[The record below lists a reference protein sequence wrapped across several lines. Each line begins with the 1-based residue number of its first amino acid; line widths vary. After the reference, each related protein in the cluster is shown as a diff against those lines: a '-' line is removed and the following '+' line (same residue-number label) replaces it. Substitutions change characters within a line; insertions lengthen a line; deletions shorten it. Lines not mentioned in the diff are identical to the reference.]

1 MSDQP
6 TRIRQGRE
14 SQTASARRE
23 RAAAQL
29 ASTQGRGQGR
39 GRRVRVPQDLVESSS
54 ASGSRSRLARV
65 SSSRQRE
72 EEDEDEEEE
81 EVIPDV
87 DPLVGEEEEQE
98 EQEVDSFPGGPFDTS
113 LLIHYQD
120 HVARR
125 IWEGE
130 VFFFNLAV
138 YLSPFFIILP
148 FISRLFVFFNR
159 RESH

>member
-1 MSDQP
+1 MTGNQP
-6 TRIRQGRE
+6 ARIRQGRE

-29 ASTQGRGQGR
+29 ASTRGRGR
-39 GRRVRVPQDLVESSS
+39 GRRVRVQQDLVESSS
-54 ASGSRSRLARV
+54 PSGYRSRLARV

-72 EEDEDEEEE
+72 EEDDDDEEEEEEE

-87 DPLVGEEEEQE
+87 DPPVGEEEEQE
-98 EQEVDSFPGGPFDTS
+98 VDSYPGGPFDTS

-120 HVARR
+120 HVVGR

-130 VFFFNLAV
+130 VFFLT
-138 YLSPFFIILP
+138 
-148 FISRLFVFFNR
+148 
-159 RESH
+159 

>member
-1 MSDQP
+1 MSGNQP
-6 TRIRQGRE
+6 ARIRQGRE

-29 ASTQGRGQGR
+29 ASTRGRGR

-54 ASGSRSRLARV
+54 PSGYRSRLTRV

-72 EEDEDEEEE
+72 EEDDDEEEE

-87 DPLVGEEEEQE
+87 DPPVGEEEEQE
-98 EQEVDSFPGGPFDTS
+98 QEQELDSYPGGPFDTS

-130 VFFFNLAV
+130 VFFLT
-138 YLSPFFIILP
+138 
-148 FISRLFVFFNR
+148 
-159 RESH
+159 

>member
-1 MSDQP
+1 MTGNQLA
-6 TRIRQGRE
+6 RIRQGRE

-29 ASTQGRGQGR
+29 ASTRGR
-39 GRRVRVPQDLVESSS
+39 GRGCRVRVPQDLVESSS
-54 ASGSRSRLARV
+54 PSGYRSRLARV
-65 SSSRQRE
+65 SSSRQRD
-72 EEDEDEEEE
+72 EEDDDEEEE

-87 DPLVGEEEEQE
+87 DPPVGEEEEQE
-98 EQEVDSFPGGPFDTS
+98 VDSYPGGPFDTS

-130 VFFFNLAV
+130 VFF
-138 YLSPFFIILP
+138 
-148 FISRLFVFFNR
+148 SRL
-159 RESH
+159 

>member
-6 TRIRQGRE
+6 ARIRQGRE

-23 RAAAQL
+23 L
-29 ASTQGRGQGR
+29 ASTHGRGRGR

-72 EEDEDEEEE
+72 DEDEEEEE

-87 DPLVGEEEEQE
+87 DPPVGEEEEQE
-98 EQEVDSFPGGPFDTS
+98 VDSYPGGRFDTS

-130 VFFFNLAV
+130 VFFLT
-138 YLSPFFIILP
+138 
-148 FISRLFVFFNR
+148 
-159 RESH
+159 

>member
-1 MSDQP
+1 MTGNQP
-6 TRIRQGRE
+6 ARIRQGRE

-29 ASTQGRGQGR
+29 ASTRGR
-39 GRRVRVPQDLVESSS
+39 GRGHRVRVPQDLVESSS
-54 ASGSRSRLARV
+54 PSGYRSRLTRV

-72 EEDEDEEEE
+72 DDDDEEEE

-87 DPLVGEEEEQE
+87 DPPVEEE
-98 EQEVDSFPGGPFDTS
+98 EQEVDSYPGGPFDTS

-125 IWEGE
+125 IREGD
-130 VFFFNLAV
+130 V
-138 YLSPFFIILP
+138 
-148 FISRLFVFFNR
+148 
-159 RESH
+159 

>member
-1 MSDQP
+1 MSGNQP
-6 TRIRQGRE
+6 ARIRQGRE

-29 ASTQGRGQGR
+29 ASTRGRGR

-54 ASGSRSRLARV
+54 PSGYRSRLARV

-72 EEDEDEEEE
+72 EEDDDDEEEEE

-87 DPLVGEEEEQE
+87 DPPVGEEEEQE
-98 EQEVDSFPGGPFDTS
+98 VDSYLGGPFDTS

-130 VFFFNLAV
+130 VFFLT
-138 YLSPFFIILP
+138 
-148 FISRLFVFFNR
+148 
-159 RESH
+159 

>member
-1 MSDQP
+1 MTGNQP
-6 TRIRQGRE
+6 PRIRQGRE

-23 RAAAQL
+23 RATAQL
-29 ASTQGRGQGR
+29 ASTRGRGR

-54 ASGSRSRLARV
+54 PSGYRSRLARV

-72 EEDEDEEEE
+72 KEDDDEEEEE

-87 DPLVGEEEEQE
+87 DPPVGEEEEQE
-98 EQEVDSFPGGPFDTS
+98 VDSYPGGPFETS

-130 VFFFNLAV
+130 VFFLT
-138 YLSPFFIILP
+138 
-148 FISRLFVFFNR
+148 
-159 RESH
+159 

>member
-6 TRIRQGRE
+6 ARIRQGRE

-29 ASTQGRGQGR
+29 ASTQGRRQGR

-87 DPLVGEEEEQE
+87 DPPVGEEE

-130 VFFFNLAV
+130 VFFLT
-138 YLSPFFIILP
+138 
-148 FISRLFVFFNR
+148 
-159 RESH
+159 